1 MQKKKFI
8 NSFSR
13 IYTNYTYIMRFS
25 NTWRTLMHE
34 LHLNFK
40 WLNTFNHANDDI
52 YVIYLVCFWSVREA
66 GKEFSF
72 AYLPE

>member
-8 NSFSR
+8 NNFSR
-13 IYTNYTYIMRFS
+13 IYTTYTYIIRFS
-25 NTWRTLMHE
+25 NTGRTLMHE

-40 WLNTFNHANDDI
+40 LLNTINHGNNDI
-52 YVIYLVCFWSVREA
+52 NVIYLVCFWSVRET

-72 AYLPE
+72 TYLSE